1 MWSICKKELGQ
12 FFSNLTGYIAI
23 LLFLLI
29 NGVFLFILRESS
41 IFEYGYAGLDK
52 FFDLAPWVLLFLV
65 PAISMRSLSDEFKS
79 GTFELLQTRPLKTSE
94 IVIGK
99 YVSILIILF
108 FVIIP
113 TLLYVV
119 TIKSLSANGLIDT
132 GGIAGSYLGLFLLG
146 AVYAAIS
153 LCCSGYTNNS
163 VVAFLTSAFLC
174 LILYFGF
181 SAISKLPLLQ
191 GNIDYYVEMLGIDFH
206 YRSISRG
213 VLDSRDVIYFLSIIG
228 LFLMVTIKN
237 IRKSRFW
244 IAPVLILLI
253 LLNWLTSVWHTR
265 IDLTNEKRFTLSH
278 SSKKILKKLTE
289 PVKIEVFLK
298 GNYPSGFKKLS
309 SAADDFLRE
318 AKEISGPKLQYKFIS
333 PEDKIEGSESVYADT
348 LSAMGL
354 YPINLTS
361 QVKEGQQ
368 QNFVYP
374 YALVYYK
381 DKMVSVPLYKGKSP
395 MINYT
400 ELNSAEA
407 MLEYNFLNGISRV
420 TRESKPV
427 IGYAIGN
434 GQPVGFE
441 TYDLVENVVKPDY
454 DFFTLDLV
462 NQPKVPNEFKALL
475 VVKPKNAFSDAE
487 KLKLDQYV
495 MNGGKLLL
503 FIDELNAEMD
513 SLQIKNEVI
522 AYDRGLNLSDQL
534 FRYGVRIN
542 TDLLMDLQCDYLP
555 FDVNGDG
562 QFDLL
567 PWNYFPVLESPGSH
581 PINKNLGFVSGRFV
595 NSIDTTE
602 VEGIKKTVILHSS
615 MNARKIAT
623 PALISGKE
631 NVTAAEDEKFKLQYV
646 PAAVLLEGKFR
657 SFFSNRLSAALN
669 DSLQQNGNDFISQ
682 SVKENKIIVVSD
694 GDVVLNSFVKNQP
707 IPMGM
712 NQYTFGSQR
721 EFPFA
726 NRDFLANCLDYL
738 VNESGLND
746 AKSKDY
752 VLHLLDIKKV
762 NATKVYWQTIN
773 IVLPA
778 VIVLIFAFIFQF
790 IRKRKYSY

>member
-1 MWSICKKELGQ
+1 MWSISKKELGQ
-12 FFSNLTGYIAI
+12 FFSNLTGYITI

-29 NGVFLFILRESS
+29 NGIFLFILQESS

-52 FFDLAPWVLLFLV
+52 FFDLAPWVLFFLV
-65 PAISMRSLSDEFKS
+65 PAITMRSLSEEFKS
-79 GTFELLQTRPLKTSE
+79 GTFELLQTRPVKTSD

-99 YVSILIILF
+99 YISILIILL

-113 TLLYVV
+113 TLLYVI
-119 TIKSLSANGLIDT
+119 TIQSLSANGLIDS

-153 LCCSGYTNNS
+153 LCCSGFTGNA

-181 SAISKLPLLQ
+181 NAVSKLPLLQ
-191 GNIDYYVEMLGIDFH
+191 GNVDYYIEMLGIDFH

-213 VLDSRDVIYFLSIIG
+213 VLDSRDVIYFLSVITFFI
-228 LFLMVTIKN
+228 LIAIKH
-237 IRKSRFW
+237 IRKGKFW
-244 IAPVLILLI
+244 LSPVFLL
-253 LLNWLTSVWHTR
+253 LLSLNWLASVWHTR
-265 IDLTNEKRFTLSH
+265 IDLTNEKRFTLSN
-278 SSKKILKKLTE
+278 SSKKILKKLDE

-309 SAADDFLRE
+309 SSTDDFLRE
-318 AKEISGPKLQYKFIS
+318 AKEIAGAKLQYTFIS
-333 PEDKIEGSESVYADT
+333 PEDKIEGTDRTFGDT
-348 LSAMGL
+348 LSSMGL

-374 YALVYYK
+374 YALVSYK
-381 DKMVSVPLYKGKSP
+381 DKVIPVQLYKGKSP
-395 MINYT
+395 LINYA

-407 MLEYNFLNGISRV
+407 MLEYNILNGIARI
-420 TRESKPV
+420 TKEAKPI

-434 GQPVGFE
+434 GEPVGYD
-441 TYDLVENVVKPDY
+441 TYDLVENAIKPDY

-462 NQPKVPNEFKALL
+462 NQPSIPNEFKALL
-475 VVKPKNAFSDAE
+475 LVKPKNAFTDVE

-567 PWNYFPVLESPGSH
+567 PWNYFPVLESSGTH

-602 VEGIKKTVILHSS
+602 VEGIKKTILLHSS
-615 MNARKIAT
+615 ANARKIAT

-631 NVTAAEDEKFKLQYV
+631 NVTAAEDEKFKTPHV
-646 PAAVLLEGKFR
+646 PVAVLLEGKFR
-657 SFFSNRLSAALN
+657 SFFSNRLSNDLN
-669 DSLQQNGNDFISQ
+669 DSLQQNGGVFVSQCISD
-682 SVKENKIIVVSD
+682 NKMIVVSD
-694 GDVVLNSFVKNQP
+694 GDIVLNSFIKNQP

-712 NQYTFGSQR
+712 NQFTYGSQR

-726 NRDFLANCLDYL
+726 NRDFLVNCLDYL
-738 VNESGLND
+738 INENGLNE

-752 VLHLLDIKKV
+752 VLHLLDSKKV
-762 NATKVYWQTIN
+762 NASKSFWQAIN
-773 IVLPA
+773 IILPS
-778 VIVLIFAFIFQF
+778 VIVFLFALVFQF
-790 IRKRKYSY
+790 IRKRKYSH

>member
-1 MWSICKKELGQ
+1 MWSICKKELNQ

-29 NGVFLFILRESS
+29 NGIFLFVLQDSS

-65 PAISMRSLSDEFKS
+65 PAITMRSLSDEFKS
-79 GTFELLQTRPLKTSE
+79 GTFELLQTRPLKTSD

-99 YVSILIILF
+99 YISILIILL
-108 FVIIP
+108 FVIVP
-113 TLLYVV
+113 TLLYVL
-119 TIKSLSANGLIDT
+119 TIKSLSVNGIIDT

-153 LCCSGYTNNS
+153 LCCSGFTGNA
-163 VVAFLTSAFLC
+163 VVAFLSSAFLC

-181 SAISKLPLLQ
+181 NAISKLPLLQ
-191 GNIDYYVEMLGIDFH
+191 GNVDYYIEMLGIDFH

-213 VLDSRDVIYFLSIIG
+213 VLDSRDMVYFLSVIIFFI
-228 LFLMVTIKN
+228 LITIKN
-237 IRKSRFW
+237 IRRSRFW
-244 IAPVLILLI
+244 LSPVFLLLVI
-253 LLNWLTSVWHTR
+253 INWLTSVWHTR
-265 IDLTNEKRFTLSH
+265 IDLTNEKRFTLSN
-278 SSKKILKKLTE
+278 SSKKILKKTNE
-289 PVKIEVFLK
+289 HIKIDVFLK

-309 SAADDFLRE
+309 SATDDFLRE
-318 AKEISGPKLQYKFIS
+318 TKEIAGNKIEYNFIS
-333 PEDKIEGSESVYADT
+333 PEDKIDGTDRSYADT

-354 YPINLTS
+354 FPINMTS

-368 QNFVYP
+368 QSFVYP

-381 DKMVSVPLYKGKSP
+381 DKVAPVQLYKGKSP
-395 MINYT
+395 MINFS

-407 MLEYNFLNGISRV
+407 MIEYNIVNTIAKI
-420 TRESKPV
+420 TREEKPV
-427 IGYAIGN
+427 IGYATGN
-434 GQPVGFE
+434 GEPVGFE
-441 TYDLVENVVKPDY
+441 TYDLVENAIKPDY
-454 DFFTLDLV
+454 NFYTLDLSS
-462 NQPKVPNEFKALL
+462 QPSIPADFKALL
-475 VVKPKNAFSDAE
+475 MVKPKNAFTDVE

-495 MNGGKLLL
+495 MNGGKLIL
-503 FIDELNAEMD
+503 FVDELNAEMD

-567 PWNYFPVLESPGSH
+567 PWNYFPVLESSGNH

-595 NSIDTTE
+595 NSIDTID
-602 VEGIKKTVILHSS
+602 VEGIKKTILLHSS
-615 MNARKIAT
+615 VNARKIAT

-631 NVTAAEDEKFKLQYV
+631 NVTAAEDEKFQLQNV
-646 PAAVLLEGKFR
+646 PVAVLLEGKFR
-657 SFFSNRLSAALN
+657 SFFSNRLSTAMN
-669 DSLQQNGNDFISQ
+669 DSLQQNGDVFVSQ
-682 SVKENKIIVVSD
+682 CIKDNKMIVVSD
-694 GDVVLNSFVKNQP
+694 GDIVLNSFIKNQP

-712 NQYTFGSQR
+712 NQFTYGSQR

-726 NRDFLANCLDYL
+726 NRDFLLNCLDYL
-738 VNESGLND
+738 VNENGLNE

-752 VLHLLDIKKV
+752 VLHLLDTKKV
-762 NATKVYWQTIN
+762 NTFRSFWQLIN
-773 IVLPA
+773 IALPSLF
-778 VIVLIFAFIFQF
+778 VVIFAMVFQF
-790 IRKRKYSY
+790 IRKRRYSA